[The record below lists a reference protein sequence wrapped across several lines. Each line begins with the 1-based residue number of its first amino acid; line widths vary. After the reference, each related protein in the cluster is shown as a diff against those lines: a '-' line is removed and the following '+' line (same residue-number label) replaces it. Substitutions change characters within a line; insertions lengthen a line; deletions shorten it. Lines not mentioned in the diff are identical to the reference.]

1 MITHSSNLAWRILTD
16 RGAWRAILSPCGHK
30 ESDMTEQLSTCRVK
44 GKNVTS
50 LFVHIPSF
58 TPKTT
63 PVTGHLVSSLGFIF
77 PNVHVCIYVY
87 QFSSV
92 TQSCPTLC
100 NPMDCSTPDFSVYH
114 QLLGFAQIHV
124 HLVGDGIQPSYSLP
138 SPSLPAFNLS
148 QQQGLFQ

>member
-1 MITHSSNLAWRILTD
+1 MVKNPPAVWETWVQFLDGENPLEVGMITHSSNLAWRILTD

-100 NPMDCSTPDFSVYH
+100 NPMNRSMP
-114 QLLGFAQIHV
+114 G
-124 HLVGDGIQPSYSLP
+124 LP
-138 SPSLPAFNLS
+138 VRCWIGWRR
-148 QQQGLFQ
+148 QKKEE

>member
-1 MITHSSNLAWRILTD
+1 MVKNPPAVWETWVQFLDGENPLEVGMITHSSNLAWRILTD

-100 NPMDCSTPDFSVYH
+100 NPMNRSMPGLPVHH
-114 QLLGFAQIHV
+114 QLPEFTQTLV
-124 HLVGDGIQPSYSLP
+124 H
-138 SPSLPAFNLS
+138 
-148 QQQGLFQ
+148 

>member
-1 MITHSSNLAWRILTD
+1 MVKNPPAVWETWVQFLDGENPLEVGMVTHSSNLAWRILTD
-16 RGAWRAILSPCGHK
+16 RGAWRAIVSPCGHK

-63 PVTGHLVSSLGFIF
+63 TVTGHLVSSLGFIF

-92 TQSCPTLC
+92 AQSCPTLC
-100 NPMDCSTPDFSVYH
+100 DPMNRSMPGLPVHH
-114 QLLGFAQIHV
+114 QLPEFTQTLV
-124 HLVGDGIQPSYSLP
+124 H
-138 SPSLPAFNLS
+138 
-148 QQQGLFQ
+148 